1 MTKLNTININGL
13 PIKETAI
20 TDDDYV
26 VVSSGETKKLK
37 IKDITKDL
45 EKRCDNLDSNLRDIN
60 SRTNVQVKN
69 SYAYT
74 SDFLGEYKFLEKID
88 NKFKLQKLDSTSS
101 DISINNKILI
111 NERYKV
117 YEFNITNLVKEENI
131 FILDILEDISEYN
144 FNSNSYIKVY
154 VINNDTNNSSSS
166 LSPSSI
172 SIGEYSYASGAN
184 TLAIGDYSHSEGYG
198 CIAKNYSSHAE
209 GYNTQASGW
218 YSHSEGF
225 ETQSIGMY
233 SHAEGCNSQ
242 AQGLQSHAEGYGC
255 IAARE
260 SSHAEGHQ
268 TNAAGPYSHAEG
280 DRCVSP
286 GPCSHAEG
294 YSCQATGN
302 SSHAEGYSNAAPGEF
317 SHVGGMNS
325 VSIGSCSFAH
335 GNRCTS
341 QSDGTVTF
349 GENSVALKKNQMV
362 IGSYN
367 ATSYSDVFIIGNG
380 TSSSNRSN
388 CFSVSDT
395 GDISAPGAF
404 STSRNNYS
412 EMFEWADGNEN
423 DEDRTGYFVTFEQG
437 TNFIRKANDKD
448 NYIIGIVSANP
459 SLVGDNP
466 MDYKNKYMKD
476 KFGRIFYD
484 EYVNEEEI
492 IKIPRLN
499 ENYNKDLN
507 YTIRSNRNEWDAI
520 GLIGKLY
527 VYHDGTCEVGSFCK
541 VNCDGKAT
549 KSEDS
554 SGYYVIEK
562 NEDVIKILFR

>member
-198 CIAKNYSSHAE
+198 CIA
-209 GYNTQASGW
+209 
-218 YSHSEGF
+218 
-225 ETQSIGMY
+225 
-233 SHAEGCNSQ
+233 
-242 AQGLQSHAEGYGC
+242 
-255 IAARE
+255 ARE

-268 TNAAGPYSHAEG
+268 TKATGPYSHAEGNNTNAAGPYSHAEG